1 MENINYQFI
10 LSLSII
16 ALGYLLK
23 KLNIIEEKDGES
35 IARIVFNITL
45 PLLIINTFNTM
56 KLDFSLIYLTIGSF
70 LFGILMS
77 TIGIIVFKKEHRTM
91 RGTLSMLTPG
101 FNIGLFAYPLVEA
114 IWGANGLKY
123 FGMFDMGNALI
134 IFGVCYIIA
143 NYFAPAEE
151 NIDLA
156 TILKKLLSSIPLM
169 TYIITLIMNISGL
182 HFAPVLIDI
191 SKIISKANAPLSL
204 LLLGVYLS
212 FSFDKGYWKN
222 IIKVLSLR
230 YTIGLAIGAALFLL
244 LPFDSLFR
252 YTLLIGFILPIGSAV
267 IPYAVQF
274 NYDERLVGTICNI
287 TIIISFIM
295 IWAIVSFST
304 STIAK

>member
-1 MENINYQFI
+1 MENVNSEFI

-16 ALGYLLK
+16 VLGYLAK
-23 KLNIIEEKDGES
+23 RLNIIKEKDGEGM
-35 IARIVFNITL
+35 ARLVFNITL
-45 PLLIINTFNTM
+45 PSLIINTFNTM

-77 TIGIIVFKKEHRTM
+77 LIGVFVFKKEARTI
-91 RGTLSMLTPG
+91 RGTLTMLTPG
-101 FNIGLFAYPLVEA
+101 FNIGLFAYPLVES

-123 FGMFDMGNALI
+123 FGMFDMGNSLI
-134 IFGVCYIIA
+134 MFGVCYIIA
-143 NYFAPAEE
+143 NYFAPNEE
-151 NIDLA
+151 NIDFK
-156 TILKKLLSSIPLM
+156 TIAKKLFTSIPLM
-169 TYIITLIMNISGL
+169 TYIITLIINLSGL
-182 HFAPVLIDI
+182 HYPSGIIDI

-204 LLLGVYLS
+204 LLLGIYLN
-212 FSFDKGYWKN
+212 FSIDKGYWKN
-222 IIKVLSLR
+222 IIKILSLR

-274 NYDERLVGTICNI
+274 NYDEKLVGTLCNI

-295 IWAIVSFST
+295 IWAIISLSSF
-304 STIAK
+304 AK